1 LIRFL
6 WFDFS
11 LDFVFRQMTNRGR
24 AIGKWLALSAVA
36 AILIGFGLA
45 LDQGHF
51 YDFSARGT
59 QNETGGTQSKSAN
72 GKIAHQQSL
81 NGISSIRL
89 PRSPTVIGDMFEAF
103 GKPADVEVCGFGVQH
118 VEEFPKGISSPPVT
132 ASNETLNTAARNL
145 ANSKVDVERALG
157 LYLQAKLAGDA
168 ALERAQI
175 QEPGCGQPNSASS
188 RSKPCSADY
197 SAGYQTARMAGAK
210 PLIEMARATTDPDVY
225 ATAYYFCESAPR
237 DARGACAP
245 ISAAGWARLDPE
257 NIFPQLLVRS
267 PGPYVGGLAKMP
279 ADNPPNDSPLPTA
292 RYDRRTLRFDRVM
305 SQDVFKQEPLYMQT
319 AITQSLIGEHF
330 APDSRAIQAIYAFC
344 RPAEIS
350 RATRSQTCSDLIEL
364 MGSQGKSYMDLS
376 LALKLGADGRL
387 PDAQLAK
394 LREEDANYLSH
405 VGSLANGTTG
415 YSCDGMA
422 ITVKHFAD
430 AFARGERAIAAE
442 GIAPKSMAKP

>member
-1 LIRFL
+1 
-6 WFDFS
+6 
-11 LDFVFRQMTNRGR
+11 MTNRWR
-24 AIGKWLALSAVA
+24 TIRKWLALSAFVA
-36 AILIGFGLA
+36 VLIGFGLA
-45 LDQGHF
+45 LNQGHF
-51 YDFSARGT
+51 YDFSARGA
-59 QNETGGTQSKSAN
+59 QNKTVFPGGMESTGAN
-72 GKIAHQQSL
+72 EKIARQQSL

-89 PRSPTVIGDMFEAF
+89 PRSPTVIGDIFEAF

-118 VEEFPKGISSPPVT
+118 VEEFPMGISLPPVT

-145 ANSKVDVERALG
+145 ANSKIDTERALG

-175 QEPGCGQPNSASS
+175 QEPGCGERDLTDPAKRNIP
-188 RSKPCSADY
+188 PCSADLMN
-197 SAGYQTARMAGAK
+197 ARRAARIAAAT
-210 PLIEMARATTDPDVY
+210 PLIEMARTTTDPNVY
-225 ATAYYFCESAPR
+225 ATAYYLCEDAPR

-305 SQDVFKQEPLYMQT
+305 SQDVFKQEPLYMQA
-319 AITQSLIGEHF
+319 AITQSLIGEYF
-330 APDSRAIQAIYAFC
+330 APDSRAIPAIYAFC
-344 RPAEIS
+344 RPAEIG
-350 RATRSQTCSDLIEL
+350 RAARLQACGDLIEL
-364 MGSQGKSYMDLS
+364 MRSQGKSYMDLS
-376 LALKLGADGRL
+376 LALKLGVDGRL

-394 LREEDANYLSH
+394 LKEEEANYLARI
-405 VGSLANGTTG
+405 GSLANGISG
-415 YSCDGMA
+415 YSCEGMA
-422 ITVKHFAD
+422 MTVKHFAD

-442 GIAPKSMAKP
+442 AIAPKLTAKP